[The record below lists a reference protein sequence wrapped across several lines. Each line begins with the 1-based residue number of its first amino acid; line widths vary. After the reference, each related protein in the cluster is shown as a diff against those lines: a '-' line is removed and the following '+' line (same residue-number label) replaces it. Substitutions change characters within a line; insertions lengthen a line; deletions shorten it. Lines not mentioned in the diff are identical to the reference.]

1 MKSFLDTF
9 KKNKNLSIATAV
21 VIFVIV
27 LVGVFF
33 FTRSLNNSANQQ
45 ANEAP
50 TATEQPVLK
59 IAPEDLGITLSASQG
74 NKTVILNVAN
84 TDEITSLDYELSY
97 NATVNGAQVARGAI
111 GRMDIKKK
119 GTPVKQEITLGT
131 CSDTCHYDV
140 GVTDVKLTLKITKT
154 DGKTYQADLM
164 LDL

>member
-9 KKNKNLSIATAV
+9 KNNRNLSIATAV
-21 VIFVIV
+21 VIVVVV
-27 LVGVFF
+27 LAGAFLLVK
-33 FTRSLNNSANQQ
+33 SANNSTQQ
-45 ANEAP
+45 TNEAP

-59 IAPEDLGITLSASQG
+59 IAPEDLGITLSAGQG
-74 NKTVILNVAN
+74 NKTVILNVVN
-84 TDEITSLDYELSY
+84 TEEITALDYELSY

-119 GTPVKQEITLGT
+119 GAPVKQEITLGT

-154 DGKTYQADLM
+154 DGKIYQADLV
-164 LDL
+164 LNL